1 MPFCSSAGSE
11 SIFSITGRWCGLV
24 ELGII
29 MDAQVLSSLSNKN
42 LKLLSCM
49 SSFKKKHHV
58 TELHIQCCH
67 NLYLNCSIVSVLGR
81 MISGFTFLIAPVL
94 DYRFVDQ

>member
-1 MPFCSSAGSE
+1 MIVKEQHKGNLSLFFDAAGSE

-49 SSFKKKHHV
+49 SSFKKKTSCDRASH
-58 TELHIQCCH
+58 
-67 NLYLNCSIVSVLGR
+67 SVL
-81 MISGFTFLIAPVL
+81 SQ
-94 DYRFVDQ
+94 FVSEL